1 MKEEGGKDYCGLPSE
16 HKHTTK
22 LVFCPPNAEVC
33 SRANMN
39 HFEIFGSSVYF
50 HVTKDAQKKLDPI
63 AELGILVGYTD
74 TPHNYRVFL
83 LTSQRI
89 VVHRDLKFD
98 EQKSMRV
105 LLETELNLH
114 AEGELSVPKEEE
126 PETDA

>member
-1 MKEEGGKDYCGLPSE
+1 
-16 HKHTTK
+16 
-22 LVFCPPNAEVC
+22 
-33 SRANMN
+33 
-39 HFEIFGSSVYF
+39 
-50 HVTKDAQKKLDPI
+50 VTKDAWKKLDPT